1 MHLINMGYV
10 HYTIF
15 ADSQMELLKK
25 DIDSIIC
32 HMSNDIVNK
41 QKLVIDEFT
50 KNIHKSVSYLCT

>member
-1 MHLINMGYV
+1 MRYV

-15 ADSQMELLKK
+15 TDSQMELFKK

-41 QKLVIDEFT
+41 EKLAIDEFT
-50 KNIHKSVSYLCT
+50 QNINNSVSYLCICKKT

>member
-1 MHLINMGYV
+1 MHLTNVEYV
-10 HYTIF
+10 HYIF
-15 ADSQMELLKK
+15 TDSQMELFKR

-50 KNIHKSVSYLCT
+50 KNIHNSVSYLLII